1 MSQSEPILPEEES
14 TRNTKITAPSS
25 ATNTA
30 TKAALLN
37 RAKAAIDAGEQSLHD
52 CAEALA
58 VAQELHGASQAEMA
72 RAIGKSEAW
81 VSLLLQWRRSD
92 YKGESPFGPR
102 TKAGR
107 LKHAKDRVTS
117 GASKPRKPR
126 KASTKP
132 QTNADD
138 PQVSA
143 DKRKAENARS
153 EADTEA
159 ESANSTS
166 AQASASHKPC
176 KANTEPQADADDA
189 RGTSEP
195 ARQEAE
201 AKTAASTSAAG
212 STRRKPSPVEAKG
225 NLKYA
230 IDRWWPYLDDA
241 GKAEM
246 TAYFSNKAG
255 VRVS

>member
-1 MSQSEPILPEEES
+1 MSNFEFSLSQGELTPATDTNAQSAAVNSPSEEE
-14 TRNTKITAPSS
+14 
-25 ATNTA
+25 
-30 TKAALLN
+30 LLS
-37 RAKAAIDAGEQSLHD
+37 RAKSAVEAGEQSMHD
-52 CAEALA
+52 AAEALGI
-58 VAQELHGASQAEMA
+58 AQELHGTTQADMA

-81 VSLLLQWRRSD
+81 VSLLLRWRRSG
-92 YKGESPFGPR
+92 YKGESPFGPT
-102 TKAGR
+102 TKDGR

-126 KASTKP
+126 KASTEP

-143 DKRKAENARS
+143 DKRKAENARL

-176 KANTEPQADADDA
+176 KANTVPQADADDA
-189 RGTSEP
+189 RAKREP
-195 ARQEAE
+195 ACQEAE
-201 AKTAASTSAAG
+201 AETAASTSAAV
-212 STRRKPSPVEAKG
+212 STRHKPSPAEAKD
-225 NLKYA
+225 NLKDA

-246 TAYFSNKAG
+246 TAYFSKKAG